1 MITLFVF
8 SSLEAWP
15 TLMFHILDGCEYKKG
30 KEQGPRMNC
39 NLTYG
44 VPFCLLFIII
54 GSFFF
59 MNLFVGVIF
68 DEFAH
73 QKELENSAFKNMTE
87 A

>member
-1 MITLFVF
+1 
-8 SSLEAWP
+8 
-15 TLMFHILDGCEYKKG
+15 
-30 KEQGPRMNC
+30 MNI

-44 VPFCLLFIII
+44 VPFCMLFIII

-73 QKELENSAFKNMTE
+73 
-87 A
+87 